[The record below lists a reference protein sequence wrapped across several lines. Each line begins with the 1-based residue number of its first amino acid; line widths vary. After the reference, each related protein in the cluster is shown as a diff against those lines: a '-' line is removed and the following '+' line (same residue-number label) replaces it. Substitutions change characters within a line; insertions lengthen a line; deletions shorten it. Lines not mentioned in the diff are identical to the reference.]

1 MISQSVDKRAVIVA
15 VSGMNNEPCGLVD
28 DKHSVILVNYVERNR
43 LWKHLVFI
51 PRSVHHNRDDIERL
65 DTIVAFYETSIDK
78 NTACVGSLLN
88 TVAR

>member
-1 MISQSVDKRAVIVA
+1 
-15 VSGMNNEPCGLVD
+15 MNIEPCGLVD
-28 DKHSVILVNYVERNR
+28 DKHSVILINYVERNR

-65 DTIVAFYETSIDK
+65 DAIDAFDRTSIDK